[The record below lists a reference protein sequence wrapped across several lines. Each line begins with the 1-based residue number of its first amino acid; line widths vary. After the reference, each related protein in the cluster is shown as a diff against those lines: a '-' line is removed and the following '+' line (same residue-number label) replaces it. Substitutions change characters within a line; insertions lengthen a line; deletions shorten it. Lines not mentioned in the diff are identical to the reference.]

1 MEIKRKCNT
10 LRLTMVTPV
19 QQNSF
24 LRLRK
29 ALKKQVS
36 QTGKRVIS
44 VLYDNKTQMRNE
56 DRDYGDLP
64 RSKKQLIDLPRS
76 SLMDSEVLD
85 ILAYNEELNNDA
97 TLWHILIFQTTFG

>member
-1 MEIKRKCNT
+1 MQI
-10 LRLTMVTPV
+10 
-19 QQNSF
+19 F
-24 LRLRK
+24 
-29 ALKKQVS
+29 KKQVS

-56 DRDYGDLP
+56 DKDYGDLP

-97 TLWHILIFQTTFG
+97 TLWHILIFHTTFG